1 MMGSLVITLSA
12 YIKRNY
18 VMEYLIVP
26 TEVMRSTA
34 VRKGIV
40 QWELNSKVVYII
52 LQSIKVN

>member
-26 TEVMRSTA
+26 TEVMRATA

-40 QWELNSKVVYII
+40 QWELNSKVF
-52 LQSIKVN
+52 